1 MKSLLRLIPLA
12 VLALTAGC
20 MRANTMTTV
29 SEDGS
34 WSRTVKFTIPKQDMM
49 GKPGKFEDF
58 LFLPSGAGWKTGQAT
73 DKENLVFTATR
84 DAKLGDQILDDLR
97 LKQKG
102 KAVTTNTVT
111 VRDLGNGR
119 YEFVETI
126 KFTGEMKPG
135 MDQSREELFGILKE
149 SLEGVELTESQAKDI
164 SLGAM
169 KDLWRIMFGPT
180 RPLLPTLA
188 MHPDLGERE
197 LRRQFGR
204 TMDSQ
209 FEKVFGDKLTKEAR
223 LKAVRTLMTKLDAEK
238 VMGPTRDTAQP
249 GGGGEGGGD
258 DNGLVSMTTT
268 VKLPGRIVETNG
280 EVDEVSGEVFWAFY
294 SEATML
300 EPLVLRAVC
309 EVKPAGR

>member
-1 MKSLLRLIPLA
+1 MKKLGLLLPLA
-12 VLALTAGC
+12 AVIALTGC

-29 SEDGS
+29 SEDGA

-58 LFLPSGAGWKTGQAT
+58 VFLPSGADWKTGQT
-73 DKENLVFTATR
+73 TEKENLVFTATR
-84 DAKLGDQILDDLR
+84 QAKLGDQILDDLR

-102 KAVTTNTVT
+102 KAVLSNTVT

-119 YEFVETI
+119 YEYLETI
-126 KFTGEMKPG
+126 KYIGEQKPG

-197 LRRQFGR
+197 LRRQFGKSME
-204 TMDSQ
+204 TQ
-209 FEKVFGDKLTKEAR
+209 FERVFGDKLTKEAR

-238 VMGPTRDTAQP
+238 VMGPTRESAQP
-249 GGGGEGGGD
+249 GGGEGGDEG
-258 DNGLVSMTTT
+258 GLVSMTTI
-268 VKLPGRIVETNG
+268 VKFPGKIIESNG

-294 SEATML
+294 SEAAIV
-300 EPLVLRAVC
+300 EPLTLRAVC